1 VSQNPAFL
9 RHLYA
14 VTLIGSAL
22 LSGSALLCVTNPAW
36 AGPKDGEA
44 KKLAE
49 SAIYEDYL
57 NLQFD
62 AALNKLEQAK
72 TLCEEGCGQSVK
84 ATILRDLAVVHFAGK
99 EDRDKA
105 LEFFKLA
112 FQADPFIQL
121 DEDLSSDE
129 IKAVFN
135 EARQAVG
142 IPSSS
147 GTLDAD
153 ADEPAKPAAA
163 AGSHTAPKEQAVDT
177 PVPLYMTAPEDT
189 DAVKLMFKAPG
200 QDKFRSMGLRRY
212 KAGWGGEIDCNAVS
226 KKPGTLEYY
235 FIMYDEL
242 GRETGRVGDEFD
254 AFGVAIKNS
263 LSGPGPALPDQSPPG
278 SCKEV
283 MAADCPPG
291 FPGCQ
296 TYDEEDWAKE
306 AEVDEGEK
314 PTVWLTLG
322 GALDFLLVP
331 QSNTVCT
338 TTPDYSCFYGETFR
352 DPNANLLN
360 PDGSPVAD
368 ANGRTIAQQ
377 AGNPR
382 AGFEG
387 SGSIPGG
394 LTMATQRILI
404 GVDYAVTPEILLGL
418 RLGYAFGGG
427 PKEGPTGTAFLP
439 FHAEGRVAYWF
450 GGAHKGVFRPF
461 VQVGGGA
468 AQVDAKVS
476 VQIVDPAFGPSCAAQ
491 AKTAG
496 QGCLVQTVNAWR
508 KAGTVFGTAG
518 LGAMIATGNTTGI
531 VIEGRGMFLFP
542 EPTDGI
548 AVSGLVGF
556 TLGL

>member
-1 VSQNPAFL
+1 MSQNPAFL

-14 VTLIGSAL
+14 LALIGSAA
-22 LSGSALLCVTNPAW
+22 LSTSSPVW

-62 AALNKLEQAK
+62 AALDKLNKAN
-72 TLCEEGCGQSVK
+72 TLCEEGCGPSVK
-84 ATILRDLAVVHFAGK
+84 ATILRDLGVVYFAGK
-99 EDRDKA
+99 EDRNKA
-105 LEFFKLA
+105 LDHFKRA

-142 IPSSS
+142 VPSSS
-147 GTLDAD
+147 SGGVDD
-153 ADEPAKPAAA
+153 SDEPAKPPAAT
-163 AGSHTAPKEQAVDT
+163 GSHTAPEEQAVDT
-177 PVPLYMTAPEDT
+177 PVPVYMTAPEDT
-189 DAVKLMFKAPG
+189 DAVKLMFKSPG

-254 AFGVAIKNS
+254 PFTVPIKNT

-291 FPGCQ
+291 FPGCEA
-296 TYDEEDWAKE
+296 YDEEEWAKE
-306 AEVDEGEK
+306 EEDAGDK
-314 PTVWLTLG
+314 PTVWLTFG
-322 GALDFLLVP
+322 GSVDFLLTP
-331 QSNTVCT
+331 ASKTACT
-338 TTPDYSCFYGETFR
+338 STSPYSCYYGDVYR
-352 DPNANLLN
+352 DPTQSLLN
-360 PDGSPVAD
+360 PDATEVPD
-368 ANGRTIAQQ
+368 AGGYSIAQQ
-377 AGNPR
+377 AGNPTPG
-382 AGFEG
+382 ANFEG

-394 LTMATQRILI
+394 LTLATQRVLI
-404 GVDYAVTPEILLGL
+404 GVDYAATAEILVGL

-427 PKEGPTGTAFLP
+427 PVEGSKGSKFLP

-461 VQVGGGA
+461 VQLGGGA
-468 AQVDAKVS
+468 AQVDAKVELE
-476 VQIVDPAFGPSCAAQ
+476 IIDPAFVPECAA
-491 AKTAG
+491 ARRNPG
-496 QGCLVQTVNAWR
+496 ERCLVQTVNAWR
-508 KAGTVFGTAG
+508 KTGTVFGTAG
-518 LGAMIATGNTTGI
+518 LGAMIPTGKQAGI
-531 VIEGRGMFLFP
+531 VLEGRGMFLF
-542 EPTDGI
+542 PTDGI
-548 AVSGLVGF
+548 AVSGLASF
-556 TLGL
+556 SIGL

>member
-1 VSQNPAFL
+1 MSQNPAFL

-14 VTLIGSAL
+14 LALIGSAA
-22 LSGSALLCVTNPAW
+22 LSTSSPVW

-62 AALNKLEQAK
+62 AALDKLNRAK
-72 TLCEEGCGQSVK
+72 TLCEDGCGPSVK
-84 ATILRDLAVVHFAGK
+84 ATILRDLGVVYFAGK
-99 EDRDKA
+99 EDRNKA
-105 LEFFKLA
+105 LDHFKRA

-142 IPSSS
+142 VPSSAA
-147 GTLDAD
+147 GDNDDEDA
-153 ADEPAKPAAA
+153 PPKPKAAV
-163 AGSHTAPKEQAVDT
+163 GSHTAPAEQAVDT
-177 PVPLYMTAPEDT
+177 PVPVYMTAPEDT
-189 DAVKLMFKAPG
+189 DAVKLMFKSPG

-254 AFGVAIKNS
+254 PFTVPIKNS

-278 SCKEV
+278 SCKEEL
-283 MAADCPPG
+283 AAESYDSEEWAK
-291 FPGCQ
+291 
-296 TYDEEDWAKE
+296 DEE
-306 AEVDEGEK
+306 AEDTEK
-314 PTVWLTLG
+314 PTVWLTFG
-322 GALDFLLVP
+322 GAIDFLLAP
-331 QSNTVCT
+331 ASKTVCT
-338 TTPDYSCFYGETFR
+338 TASPYSCYYGDIYR
-352 DPNANLLN
+352 NPNASLLN
-360 PDGSPVAD
+360 PDGTEVPD
-368 ANGRTIAQQ
+368 AAGYSIAQQ
-377 AGNPR
+377 AGNPTPG
-382 AGFEG
+382 ANFEG

-394 LTMATQRILI
+394 LTLATQRLLI
-404 GVDYAVTPEILLGL
+404 GVDYAVTPEILLGV

-427 PKEGPTGTAFLP
+427 PAEGPKASKFLP

-461 VQVGGGA
+461 VQLGGGA
-468 AQVDAKVS
+468 AQVDAKVE
-476 VQIVDPAFGPSCAAQ
+476 VEIIDPAYVPQCAA
-491 AKTAG
+491 ARKNPG
-496 QGCLVQTVNAWR
+496 ERCLVQTVNAWR
-508 KAGTVFGTAG
+508 KTGTVFGTAG
-518 LGAMIATGNTTGI
+518 LGAMIPTGKTAGI
-531 VIEGRGMFLFP
+531 VLEGRGMFLFP
-542 EPTDGI
+542 APTEGI
-548 AVSGLVGF
+548 AISGLASF
-556 TLGL
+556 NIGL